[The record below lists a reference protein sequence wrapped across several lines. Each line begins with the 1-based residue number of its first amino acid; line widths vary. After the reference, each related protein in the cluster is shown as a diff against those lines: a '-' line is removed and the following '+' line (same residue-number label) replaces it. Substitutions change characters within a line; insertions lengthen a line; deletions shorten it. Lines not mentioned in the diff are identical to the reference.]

1 MVTIYLTILS
11 KAEKGHQLYLIRHIS
26 SGDNLKD
33 YSMYIKWNFTN
44 AGMYFNNTSQK
55 TNNVKFFL

>member
-33 YSMYIKWNFTN
+33 YSMYIK
-44 AGMYFNNTSQK
+44 
-55 TNNVKFFL
+55 